1 MADGD
6 PLIIGDANTAS
17 NPGAETSL
25 SRNDR
30 TPITVFAARSLHAGD
45 AIHAEAVDGYG
56 VFSRSDTGTGVLG
69 FSNTHDGMLA
79 FSARHAGVVGN
90 GTVVGV
96 LGSALTGF
104 GVVGGSSSGVGV
116 EGDSDTSFGVRGS
129 SLSSIGV
136 AGSSDSSTG
145 VFGESDTHDGVRG
158 VSRTSFGVNGTSDS
172 GTGVAGFSFTSF
184 GVFGESDTSDGV
196 RGVSR
201 TGLGASGT
209 SGGGIGVAGSSDTNF
224 GVGGRSRTSFGVS
237 GTSDSGIGVR
247 GIGLSGGVFGQT
259 ASATAVFGI
268 ATGSAGFAGGFLGP
282 VLVSGH
288 LLVIG
293 GLDVIGTKNF
303 KIDHPSDPENKYL
316 VHTCVESS
324 EMKNVY
330 DGAARLDED
339 GSAWVELPDWFEAL
353 NGDFRYQ
360 LTAVGGAAAGL
371 HVAEEISGRRFK
383 IAGGEAGM
391 KVCWQVTGS
400 RKDPWAAANP
410 FEVEQEKREQERGR
424 YLEPG
429 LYDAPE
435 EQRITVEPVA
445 ATLRAPRGS
454 PTGHDAMDELRRRME
469 GVEPPSRATDV
480 HLDQMDEARRL
491 VEEQRRELAELLLR
505 MDQQAEAPPET
516 T

>member
-1 MADGD
+1 
-6 PLIIGDANTAS
+6 
-17 NPGAETSL
+17 
-25 SRNDR
+25 
-30 TPITVFAARSLHAGD
+30 
-45 AIHAEAVDGYG
+45 
-56 VFSRSDTGTGVLG
+56 
-69 FSNTHDGMLA
+69 
-79 FSARHAGVVGN
+79 
-90 GTVVGV
+90 
-96 LGSALTGF
+96 
-104 GVVGGSSSGVGV
+104 
-116 EGDSDTSFGVRGS
+116 
-129 SLSSIGV
+129 
-136 AGSSDSSTG
+136 

-158 VSRTSFGVNGTSDS
+158 VSSTSFGVNGTSDS
-172 GTGVAGFSFTSF
+172 GAGVAGFSFTSS

-201 TGLGASGT
+201 IGFGASGT
-209 SGGGIGVAGSSDTNF
+209 SSGGVGVAGSSDTNF

-259 ASATAVFGI
+259 VSASAVFGI
-268 ATGSAGFAGGFLGP
+268 ATGPAGLAGAFLGGAF
-282 VLVSGH
+282 VSGH
-288 LLVIG
+288 LLVGG

-339 GSAWVELPDWFEAL
+339 GSAWVYLPEWFEAL
-353 NGDFRYQ
+353 NRDFRYQ
-360 LTAVGGAAAGL
+360 LTAVGGPAPRL
-371 HVAEEISGRRFK
+371 HVAEEIAERRFK

-410 FEVEQEKREQERGR
+410 FEVEQEKREEERGR

-429 LYDAPE
+429 LYNAPE
-435 EQRITVEPVA
+435 EQRIRVEPA
-445 ATLRAPRGS
+445 ATTLRVATGS
-454 PTGHDAMDELRRRME
+454 ATGQDAMDELQRRTE
-469 GVEPPSRATDV
+469 GVGPPSWATDI

-491 VEEQRRELAELLLR
+491 VEEQRRELAELLRR
-505 MDQQAEAPPET
+505 MNQQAEAPPET

>member
-1 MADGD
+1 MADVVNINDVLDGHVSLTVD
-6 PLIIGDANTAS
+6 CIDRLYLNAYCPTLQVGGQVVRFLTEHLGNPIPSPALFEKIGNRFRREVDHFAAGNDIPLLHLKK
-17 NPGAETSL
+17 P
-25 SRNDR
+25 DR
-30 TPITVFAARSLHAGD
+30 TRWDDRKLDHVRPHLDR
-45 AIHAEAVDGYG
+45 AVERG
-56 VFSRSDTGTGVLG
+56 R
-69 FSNTHDGMLA
+69 
-79 FSARHAGVVGN
+79 
-90 GTVVGV
+90 
-96 LGSALTGF
+96 F
-104 GVVGGSSSGVGV
+104 GVVG
-116 EGDSDTSFGVRGS
+116 
-129 SLSSIGV
+129 
-136 AGSSDSSTG
+136 
-145 VFGESDTHDGVRG
+145 
-158 VSRTSFGVNGTSDS
+158 
-172 GTGVAGFSFTSF
+172 
-184 GVFGESDTSDGV
+184 
-196 RGVSR
+196 
-201 TGLGASGT
+201 
-209 SGGGIGVAGSSDTNF
+209 
-224 GVGGRSRTSFGVS
+224 
-237 GTSDSGIGVR
+237 

-339 GSAWVELPDWFEAL
+339 GSAWVELPEWFEAL

-360 LTAVGGAAAGL
+360 LTAVGGPAPGL

-383 IAGGEAGM
+383 IAGGEAGL

-410 FEVEQEKREQERGR
+410 FEVEQEKREHERGR

-445 ATLRAPRGS
+445 ATLRAATGS
-454 PTGHDAMDELRRRME
+454 PTGQDAMDELLRRTE
-469 GVEPPSRATDV
+469 DVEPPSRATGV
-480 HLDQMDEARRL
+480 HLDQMDEARRR
-491 VEEQRRELAELLLR
+491 VEEQRRELAELLRR
-505 MDQQAEAPPET
+505 MNQQAQAPPET